1 MNDVLAHQ
9 NRMIGAPWLL
19 AAFGNLEASRK
30 VVKILE
36 DEFNR
41 NAAFIFR
48 NDLLTEVL
56 FEDTTNDEN
65 HFTEASLDGIV
76 NRVIHDG
83 FAIGSKTIQLL
94 QSTITAA
101 HAGSKNKECWFHCV
115 SFFCYLNKQCCLYC
129 TAKIQKYCVT
139 SPKKCL
145 KNIKSLKNDE
155 FFANFGELIKKIII
169 FASDYN

>member
-9 NRMIGAPWLL
+9 NCMIGAPWLL
-19 AAFGNLEASRK
+19 AALGNLEAFRK

-36 DEFNR
+36 DEFNG
-41 NAAFIFR
+41 NTAFIFR

-101 HAGSKNKECWFHCV
+101 HTGSKNKECWFHCV
-115 SFFCYLNKQCCLYC
+115 SFLCY
-129 TAKIQKYCVT
+129 
-139 SPKKCL
+139 
-145 KNIKSLKNDE
+145 
-155 FFANFGELIKKIII
+155 
-169 FASDYN
+169 